1 MPTKGCF
8 VETNS
13 LAKRFTSAPEISS
26 ELKKFIG
33 KKVTVSNVRRF
44 PNESGPYQRVAR
56 QMSPFS
62 AGHRREVLEIFR
74 DLVYE
79 EVALEFPKRI
89 EVGPQKSPLNV
100 NFEDE

>member
-13 LAKRFTSAPEISS
+13 LAKRFTSVPEISS

-44 PNESGPYQRVAR
+44 PNESGPYQRVAQ

-62 AGHRREVLEIFR
+62 AGHRREIR
-74 DLVYE
+74 
-79 EVALEFPKRI
+79 EFPKRI

>member
-1 MPTKGCF
+1 MILPTKGCF

-62 AGHRREVLEIFR
+62 AGHRREVLEFS
-74 DLVYE
+74 
-79 EVALEFPKRI
+79 KRI